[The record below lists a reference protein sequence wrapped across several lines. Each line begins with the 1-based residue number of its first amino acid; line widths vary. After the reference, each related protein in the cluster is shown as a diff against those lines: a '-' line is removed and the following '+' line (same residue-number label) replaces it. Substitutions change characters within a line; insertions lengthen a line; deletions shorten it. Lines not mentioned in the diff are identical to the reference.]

1 MMLFSSDAIED
12 FMDNPFIIKAMDVLK
27 MKNVVIEP
35 RVVDPALT
43 FYGRI
48 AELDMDIYTYD
59 EWFLND
65 DGEEEALIPPGT
77 VLMCHST
84 GEGQIEYGL
93 VTQMEDKKFQSYEG
107 RLVPKVWA
115 DEKDEVKKVRLTSR
129 PLPRPFDVGSW
140 AVIYVN
146 RSAAAG

>member
-1 MMLFSSDAIED
+1 M
-12 FMDNPFIIKAMDVLK
+12 
-27 MKNVVIEP
+27 
-35 RVVDPALT
+35 
-43 FYGRI
+43 G
-48 AELDMDIYTYD
+48 
-59 EWFLND
+59 
-65 DGEEEALIPPGT
+65 
-77 VLMCHST
+77 HST

-129 PLPRPFDVGSW
+129 PLPCPFDVESW

-146 RSAAAG
+146 KNAAAS